1 MRAAGALWKRSWLW
15 RKASLCGLKA
25 TGERFLAQIQ
35 ALAGNV
41 NSLLVEESEREI
53 RNNQIERR
61 NISGNISIK
70 KDNIAKAKE
79 RIHEAGIRR
88 EAIRVTSESLKA
100 SG

>member
-1 MRAAGALWKRSWLW
+1 MEKELAVAESELMRAKSD
-15 RKASLCGLKA
+15 
-25 TGERFLAQIQ
+25 GERFLAQIQ

-41 NSLLVEESEREI
+41 NSLLVEGSEREI

-70 KDNIAKAKE
+70 KENIAKAKE

-88 EAIRVTSESLKA
+88 EASVFCK
-100 SG
+100 